1 MRHALQARDAGETSV
16 ACDSLTCCANLQPP
30 FQVSSWCFRSRYAT
44 AAAAAQTAEA
54 AKQQQ
59 QHAPAEGSPQL
70 QLYNTMARTKQPFH
84 PGEGQ
89 GNRVSMY
96 VCGVTVY
103 DW

>member
-1 MRHALQARDAGETSV
+1 M
-16 ACDSLTCCANLQPP
+16 ACDSLTVCANLQP
-30 FQVSSWCFRSRYAT
+30 FSKAATSWYFRSRYAT

-54 AKQQQ
+54 AQQQ

-84 PGEGQ
+84 PREGQ
-89 GNRVSMY
+89 GKRVSMY